1 MLIILL
7 VIGLL
12 VLMFGVVG
20 WLVSITF
27 NLHIEEYFMVLN
39 VIVIILISAILTI
52 GSIETII

>member
-12 VLMFGVVG
+12 ILMLGIVG

-39 VIVIILISAILTI
+39 VVVIILISFILTL
-52 GSIETII
+52 GLIETII